1 MSHSQSNLYLS
12 DRVVINVSGER
23 YETLESTLS
32 RYPNTLLGCPTKR
45 SQYFDHKQ
53 KEYFFNRNRQVFDAI
68 LFYYQSYGRLVKP
81 DLISDDI
88 FMDEIRFFEIQ
99 SDFVTAREKLETSLS
114 GNPHSARSQPQN
126 QLQRQIWI
134 LFTYAGSSF
143 WARILGVWS
152 VTVIV
157 MSVVIPCIESLE
169 YDFHESVGTMRSV
182 LEGNTYAVL
191 ESGCYIWFTFELC
204 VRFASAPKKTQFFRQ
219 PLNIIDFITVV
230 SYYLVLLIEG
240 SRSGSLSAM
249 RVARILRVLRIFK
262 LSRYSSGMRILLF
275 TFLTSLK
282 ELTMFLIFLLISVLL
297 SSSAAYYAEY
307 GEPKSNFTS
316 IPATFWWSVGT
327 VTTLGYGDHYP
338 QTLAGK
344 LVGGALSIIGV
355 LILALPVFLFVT
367 NFKKVLGTHFSL
379 VNDDDDGT
387 DQEDFRRHRLGIRR
401 LNFS

>member
-1 MSHSQSNLYLS
+1 MYLNN
-12 DRVVINVSGER
+12 RVVINVSGER

-32 RYPNTLLGCPTKR
+32 RYPDTLLGCPAKR
-45 SQYFDHKQ
+45 SQYFDHRHE
-53 KEYFFNRNRQVFDAI
+53 EYFFNRNRQVFEAI
-68 LFYYQSYGRLVKP
+68 LFYYQSYGRMIKP
-81 DLISDDI
+81 ELISDDI
-88 FMDEIRFFEIQ
+88 FVDEIRFFEIQ
-99 SDFVTAREKLETSLS
+99 SDFVTAREKLETALS
-114 GNPHSARSQPQN
+114 GKPESARSLPQN
-126 QLQRQIWI
+126 HIQRRIWI
-134 LFTYAGSSF
+134 FFTYPDSSF
-143 WARILGVWS
+143 WARMLGVWS
-152 VTVIV
+152 VIVIT
-157 MSVVIPCIESLE
+157 MSIVIPCIESHE

-191 ESGCYIWFTFELC
+191 EMGCYIWFTFELFLR
-204 VRFASAPKKTQFFRQ
+204 VASAPKKKSFFHQ
-219 PLNIIDFITVV
+219 PLNIIDVITVI

-282 ELTMFLIFLLISVLL
+282 ELAMFLIFLLISVLL
-297 SSSAAYYAEY
+297 SSSAAYYAED
-307 GEPKSNFTS
+307 GEPNSDFTS
-316 IPATFWWSVGT
+316 IPVAFWWSIGT
-327 VTTLGYGDHYP
+327 VTTVGYGDHYP

-344 LVGGALSIIGV
+344 LIGGALSVVGV
-355 LILALPVFLFVT
+355 LVIALPVFLFVT
-367 NFKKVLGTHFSL
+367 NFKKVLNTHFSI

>member
-1 MSHSQSNLYLS
+1 MSHSSSHLYLN

-32 RYPNTLLGCPTKR
+32 RYPNTLLGCPAKR
-45 SQYFDHKQ
+45 SQYFDHRQ
-53 KEYFFNRNRQVFDAI
+53 EEYFFNRNRQVFEAI
-68 LFYYQSYGRLVKP
+68 LFYYQSYGRLIKP
-81 DLISDDI
+81 DLIPDDL
-88 FMDEIRFFEIQ
+88 FVDEIRFFEIQ
-99 SDFVTAREKLETSLS
+99 SDFVTAREKLETALS
-114 GNPHSARSQPQN
+114 GKPDLAMSQN
-126 QLQRQIWI
+126 HLQRRIWI
-134 LFTYAGSSF
+134 FFTYPDSSF
-143 WARILGVWS
+143 WARMLGIWS
-152 VTVIV
+152 VIVIV
-157 MSVVIPCIESLE
+157 MSVVIPCIESLK

-191 ESGCYIWFTFELC
+191 EMGCYIWFTFELLL
-204 VRFASAPKKTQFFRQ
+204 RFASAPKKTAFFRQ
-219 PLNIIDFITVV
+219 PLNIVDLITVI

-275 TFLTSLK
+275 TFLTSLR
-282 ELTMFLIFLLISVLL
+282 ELAMFLIFLLISVLL
-297 SSSAAYYAEY
+297 SSSAAYYAED
-307 GEPKSNFTS
+307 GEPNSDFTS
-316 IPATFWWSVGT
+316 IPVAFWWSVGT

-344 LVGGALSIIGV
+344 LVGSALSVIGV
-355 LILALPVFLFVT
+355 LVVALPVFLFVT
-367 NFKKVLGTHFSL
+367 NFKKVLGTHFSI
-379 VNDDDDGT
+379 VNDEDDGT